1 MLFGIFEIY
10 NPNTYIWKVRVS
22 EYRVIQHLHTLNGDH
37 SARRAAKPGPKRDI
51 LPSNGLLL
59 QTVATGTA
67 LFRPGD
73 DRRVYRVE
81 TGSFSHFMHW
91 QGGRHEVLE
100 FVFPGDVI
108 GIGHLSIHVSSA
120 HAMEDSVVSI
130 LGEAEFRQEVQSDDV
145 LALRLTAAAEREF
158 DYVGGQARRMAAV
171 KPDVRLASYLS
182 VLARMNDREGRGPT
196 FISDTNCT
204 PYIAELLEV
213 DVSTLAKALANLH
226 KHGLVS
232 PVEGG
237 INVVDVAAL
246 ERFADAA

>member
-1 MLFGIFEIY
+1 MHHFD
-10 NPNTYIWKVRVS
+10 
-22 EYRVIQHLHTLNGDH
+22 TLNRNLN
-37 SARRAAKPGPKRDI
+37 ARPHAKTGLRRERSLRDGPV
-51 LPSNGLLL
+51 L

-73 DRRVYRVE
+73 ERCVYRVE
-81 TGSFSHFMHW
+81 TGSLSQFMQWHD
-91 QGGRHEVLE
+91 GRHEVLE
-100 FVFPGDVI
+100 FAFPGDII

-120 HAMEDSVVSI
+120 HAMVDSVVSL
-130 LGEAEFRQEVQSDDV
+130 LGEAEFKHELEANDV

-158 DYVGGQARRMAAV
+158 DYMGGRAHRLVAV

-182 VLARMNDREGRGPT
+182 ALARMNDREGRGPT
-196 FISDTNCT
+196 FISDMNCT
-204 PYIAELLEV
+204 PYVAELLQV

-226 KHGLVS
+226 KRGLVA

-237 INVVDVAAL
+237 LTVVDVAAL